1 MARFSVPANS
11 GGGGDVSFTAEGCI
25 VFPNDGEICNTADS
39 SGDGSGFSTMSIN
52 PDTTTN
58 DNRYIILDPTAP
70 NHIHI
75 RAGGEQD
82 GSSADLFLGG
92 ERNNVQVSD
101 GGRDVVINTRPTT
114 VINTYTNANPTGNTS
129 FIISNT
135 ANIYVGDTAYYAGGG
150 DTVTVDSV
158 TQDSPTAG
166 LQTVTANLNGT
177 PAIFVGGAAH
187 IFSHEESWNNSW
199 LFNDAGVLSGPA
211 MGSVAVNG
219 IFNNF
224 VDDLYIGS
232 SEAIQ
237 IGGNGGEFL
246 NDSSIPSNQIATIGD
261 IANTVSDV
269 TSYNPVWSGTGLAF
283 TGTPAVGSYVK
294 VGSVVTVQIDVEFD
308 NVSNFGTGQ
317 YSLTLPFDSR
327 YHTDVYGG
335 SVHDVG
341 GTTDHHSLKGHL
353 ETNSS
358 TMTIWS
364 LKSSAQDEPFD
375 HNSPIVLTTADK
387 FHMSFTYICE

>member
-11 GGGGDVSFTAEGCI
+11 GGGGDVSFTEEGCI
-25 VFPNDGEICNTADS
+25 VFPNDGEICNTENS
-39 SGDGSGFSTMSIN
+39 SGDGSGLSTMSIN

-58 DNRYIILDPTAP
+58 DDRYIILDPTAP

-75 RAGGEQD
+75 RAGGTQD
-82 GSSADLFLGG
+82 ESSTDLFLGG
-92 ERNNVQVSD
+92 ERNNVHVSD
-101 GGRDVVINTRPTT
+101 NGRDVVINARPAT
-114 VINTYTNANPTGNTS
+114 VINTYTNANPT
-129 FIISNT
+129 SNT
-135 ANIYVGDTAYYAGGG
+135 NFIVSASASIYVGDTFFYAGGG
-150 DTVTVDSV
+150 DIFTVDSV
-158 TQDSPTAG
+158 TSDSPSPG
-166 LQTVTANLNGT
+166 LQTVTAIGGT
-177 PAIFVGGAAH
+177 FITGGAYV
-187 IFSHEESWNNSW
+187 FSHEESWNYSW
-199 LFNDAGVLSGPA
+199 VFDDAGVLSGPA
-211 MGSVAVNG
+211 MGLVAVDG

-224 VDDLYIGS
+224 VDDLYINS
-232 SEAIQ
+232 SE
-237 IGGNGGEFL
+237 GVVLDSTSGEFL

-283 TGTPAVGSYVK
+283 SGTPAVGAYVK

-335 SVHDVG
+335 SVHNVG

>member
-11 GGGGDVSFTAEGCI
+11 GGGGGDVSFTEEGCI

-52 PDTTTN
+52 PDTNTN
-58 DNRYIILDPTAP
+58 DNRYIILDPTGP

-75 RAGGEQD
+75 RAGGDIDQ
-82 GSSADLFLGG
+82 SSADLILGG
-92 ERNNVQVSD
+92 ERNKVHISD
-101 GGRDVVINTRPTT
+101 AARDVIISTRPAT
-114 VINTYTNANPTGNTS
+114 VINTYTNDNLTSSATFVTSNASDINIGYVVNVGGFDYIVDEIANNVPEEGLLSVAASGAS
-129 FIISNT
+129 F
-135 ANIYVGDTAYYAGGG
+135 
-150 DTVTVDSV
+150 
-158 TQDSPTAG
+158 TAG
-166 LQTVTANLNGT
+166 ASYVFTYEQEYDNG
-177 PAIFVGGAAH
+177 
-187 IFSHEESWNNSW
+187 WNFNS
-199 LFNDAGVLSGPA
+199 DGVLLGPA
-211 MGSVAVNG
+211 MGSLAVNG

-232 SEAIQ
+232 SE
-237 IGGNGGEFL
+237 GVVLDSTSGEFL

-341 GTTDHHSLKGHL
+341 ATTDHYSLKGHL
-353 ETNSS
+353 DTNSS
-358 TMTIWS
+358 TMTIWN

-375 HNSPIVLTTADK
+375 NNSPIVLTTADK